1 MLYKRERVGLMRR
14 FENKVCIVT
23 GSSGGLGAADCIQFA
38 KEGGKVVVSDIDE
51 AGGEQVVAELK
62 TLDAEAVF
70 IKADATSEEDVQNL
84 IDKTVE
90 IFGKLDVFVANAGI
104 SIEADVH
111 EIPFKDWQKIIDVN
125 LTGVY
130 LADKFAVAQ
139 FLKQG
144 TGGAIVNIGSIHS
157 FVARKGLTSYSAS
170 KGGVLML
177 TKMVGATYANKG
189 IRCNAVCPG
198 YIRTR
203 LTDTIPPE
211 IIPTLVNLHPMG
223 RLGKPHEVAKT
234 VAFLASDDAS
244 FITGT
249 SILVDGGYSAV

>member
-1 MLYKRERVGLMRR
+1 MR
-14 FENKVCIVT
+14 FVNKVCIVT
-23 GSSGGLGAADCIQFA
+23 GGANGLGAAECVQFA
-38 KEGGKVVVSDIDE
+38 KEGGKVVVADIEE
-51 AGGEQVVAELK
+51 AAGKNVVEELK
-62 TLDAEAVF
+62 ALGAEAIF
-70 IKADATSEEDVQNL
+70 IKADITVEEEVENL
-84 IDKTVE
+84 VAKTVE
-90 IFGKLDVFVANAGI
+90 TFGKLDVFVANAGI
-104 SIEADVH
+104 NVEADVH
-111 EIPFKDWQKIIDVN
+111 ELTLKDWQDVIEVN

-130 LADKFAVAQ
+130 LSNKIAVTQ
-139 FLKQG
+139 FIKQG
-144 TGGAIVNIGSIHS
+144 TGGAIVNMGSIHS
-157 FVARKGLTSYSAS
+157 HVARRGLTPYSAS

-177 TKMVGATYANKG
+177 TKMVGATYADKG

-203 LTDTIPPE
+203 LTDTILPE